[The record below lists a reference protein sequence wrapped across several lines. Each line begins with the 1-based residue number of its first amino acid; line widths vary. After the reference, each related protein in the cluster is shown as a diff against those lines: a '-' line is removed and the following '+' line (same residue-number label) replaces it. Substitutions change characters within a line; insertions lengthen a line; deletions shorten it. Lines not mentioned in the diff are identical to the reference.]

1 MEGNSYGHEFII
13 SVVVLMAGFH
23 LTLDLLPML
32 YRRVR
37 NSLPLR
43 LSSTVLLILG
53 VWFLL

>member
-1 MEGNSYGHEFII
+1 MEGNSYGHEVVI

-43 LSSTVLLILG
+43 LSSTLLLVLG
-53 VWFLL
+53 AWLLL